1 MKTMPA
7 PWSAS
12 ASDDVTTN
20 PSGIWTP
27 GRYFSF
33 WRVWAMDAA
42 RSGERTHSEAG
53 CEAPT
58 MVPTAVPQDPAPITA
73 TRSLMR
79 TRAYGGPA
87 AAFASTR
94 TLSRCRGPPCRQ
106 RSTRRRGRRPVGPE
120 VVLIPVKAFHE
131 AKRRLGSAL
140 SDTERIRLV
149 RAMASQV
156 VAACVP
162 LPVAVVCDDEG
173 VAQWASELG
182 AAVMWE
188 PGQGLNGAV
197 RAGVDRLARAGARWV
212 TVAHGDLPRAHGL
225 GVLAPFEGV
234 TLVPDRR
241 DDGTNVLRLPAGSDF
256 CFAYGPGSFRA
267 HRAEATRLG
276 LPVRVL
282 RDPDLAYD
290 VDWPADVVELG
301 RPS

>member
-1 MKTMPA
+1 VVSRATVPETQDAPEVVDVPPA
-7 PWSAS
+7 
-12 ASDDVTTN
+12 
-20 PSGIWTP
+20 
-27 GRYFSF
+27 
-33 WRVWAMDAA
+33 
-42 RSGERTHSEAG
+42 
-53 CEAPT
+53 
-58 MVPTAVPQDPAPITA
+58 
-73 TRSLMR
+73 
-79 TRAYGGPA
+79 
-87 AAFASTR
+87 
-94 TLSRCRGPPCRQ
+94 
-106 RSTRRRGRRPVGPE
+106 PE

-131 AKRRLGSAL
+131 AKRRLGSVL
-140 SDTERIRLV
+140 SDGDRIRLV

-162 LPVAVVCDDEG
+162 LPVAVVCDDHE
-173 VAQWASELG
+173 VAHWASELG

-241 DDGTNVLRLPAGSDF
+241 DDGTNVLRLPAGSAF
-256 CFAYGPGSFRA
+256 RFAYGPGSFRA

-290 VDWPADVVELG
+290 VDWPADMVELDQ
-301 RPS
+301 PT